1 MSDARDLR
9 FVVDE
14 PTRLRLDRWLVE
26 RCPDLSRARLQEL
39 LRAGHVTVEGR
50 PSKASRVPREGE
62 TVDFHI
68 PATVPSTLL
77 PEDIPLS
84 ILYEDAHLLVI
95 DKPAGLVVHPAPGHA
110 SGTLVNALLH
120 HCDDLTGIGGEERPG
135 IVHRLD
141 MDTSGAIIVAK
152 TADAHADLVAQF
164 AARQV
169 EKRYSALVRGVPF
182 PSTKRLEA
190 TIGRSSRDRKKMAAE
205 VRDGRTAITTYTVE
219 ESYGV
224 AALVS
229 VAIETGRTHQIR
241 VQMAHYGHPVVGDK
255 VYGNRHASKLE
266 IDCPIER
273 QMLHAAAISFT
284 HPASGERIAL
294 EAPLPA
300 DMQRVIEAL
309 RAYGAG
315 AAAEAEAA
323 AAAGRATRRPRT
335 TQL

>member
-1 MSDARDLR
+1 
-9 FVVDE
+9 
-14 PTRLRLDRWLVE
+14 
-26 RCPDLSRARLQEL
+26 
-39 LRAGHVTVEGR
+39 
-50 PSKASRVPREGE
+50 
-62 TVDFHI
+62 
-68 PATVPSTLL
+68 
-77 PEDIPLS
+77 
-84 ILYEDAHLLVI
+84 
-95 DKPAGLVVHPAPGHA
+95 
-110 SGTLVNALLH
+110 
-120 HCDDLTGIGGEERPG
+120 
-135 IVHRLD
+135 
-141 MDTSGAIIVAK
+141 
-152 TADAHADLVAQF
+152 VAQF

-169 EKRYSALVRGVPF
+169 EKRYCALVRGVPF
-182 PSTKRLEA
+182 PSTKRLET
-190 TIGRSSRDRKKMAAE
+190 TIGRSHRDRKKMAAE
-205 VRDGRTAITTYTVE
+205 ARDGRTAITTYTVE

-241 VQMAHYGHPVVGDK
+241 VQMAHYGHPVVGDT

-315 AAAEAEAA
+315 AAAEAESA